1 MAFTFAAFCYML
13 ALLLTA
19 ALIFFAIWHVS
30 SRGRGMEGEEAEQ
43 PLLAPGPRS
52 GRRRPPG
59 GLRLGRWGRDG
70 ADRAARRL
78 SALGPRGAGCRS
90 RRSRGVRW
98 PDGCTGRVPAQAA
111 RAATPP
117 PLGGAAAVLARPAG
131 QRSAGGDPLPA
142 WGSPPAPPGRII
154 AFDELKTDYKNP
166 IDQCNTLNPTVEK
179 VKKIKRVKIAL
190 KLVLPEYLIHAF
202 FCVMF
207 LCAAEWLTLG
217 LNMPLLAY
225 HIWRFAPFSEWLMG
239 CVYYRYM
246 SRPVMS
252 GPGLYDPTTIMNAD
266 ILAYCQKEGWCKLA
280 FYLLAFFYYL
290 YG

>member
-1 MAFTFAAFCYML
+1 L

-19 ALIFFAIWHVS
+19 ALIFFAIWH
-30 SRGRGMEGEEAEQ
+30 
-43 PLLAPGPRS
+43 
-52 GRRRPPG
+52 
-59 GLRLGRWGRDG
+59 
-70 ADRAARRL
+70 
-78 SALGPRGAGCRS
+78 
-90 RRSRGVRW
+90 
-98 PDGCTGRVPAQAA
+98 
-111 RAATPP
+111 
-117 PLGGAAAVLARPAG
+117 
-131 QRSAGGDPLPA
+131 
-142 WGSPPAPPGRII
+142 II

-166 IDQCNTLNPTVEK
+166 IDQCNTLNPVSCVLNIFFFKETCSK
-179 VKKIKRVKIAL
+179 LLTRIFL
-190 KLVLPEYLIHAF
+190 FQLVLPEYLIHAF

-225 HIWRFAPFSEWLMG
+225 HIW
-239 CVYYRYM
+239 RYM

-280 FYLLAFFYYL
+280 FYLLSFFYYL

>member
-1 MAFTFAAFCYML
+1 MKDESTVRITEGPRKLTIRGRSCRRSSAQARREEAAAAVEAEAGGSEWFYPEGRAPPFSAGPGAPGSSSPAMAFTFAAFCYML

-19 ALIFFAIWHVS
+19 ALIFFAIWH
-30 SRGRGMEGEEAEQ
+30 
-43 PLLAPGPRS
+43 
-52 GRRRPPG
+52 
-59 GLRLGRWGRDG
+59 
-70 ADRAARRL
+70 
-78 SALGPRGAGCRS
+78 
-90 RRSRGVRW
+90 
-98 PDGCTGRVPAQAA
+98 
-111 RAATPP
+111 
-117 PLGGAAAVLARPAG
+117 
-131 QRSAGGDPLPA
+131 
-142 WGSPPAPPGRII
+142 II

-166 IDQCNTLNPTVEK
+166 IDQCNTLNP
-179 VKKIKRVKIAL
+179 
-190 KLVLPEYLIHAF
+190 LVLPEYLIHAF

-225 HIWRFAPFSEWLMG
+225 HIW
-239 CVYYRYM
+239 RYM

-290 YG
+290 YGMIYVLVSS

>member
-1 MAFTFAAFCYML
+1 MHGGIWPPEGALHRDRYAGALGGQAPRQQAAVWAVAAGSEWFYPEGPARPFSAGTSAAPFPPAMAFTFAAFCYML

-19 ALIFFAIWHVS
+19 ALIFFAIWH
-30 SRGRGMEGEEAEQ
+30 
-43 PLLAPGPRS
+43 
-52 GRRRPPG
+52 
-59 GLRLGRWGRDG
+59 
-70 ADRAARRL
+70 
-78 SALGPRGAGCRS
+78 
-90 RRSRGVRW
+90 
-98 PDGCTGRVPAQAA
+98 
-111 RAATPP
+111 
-117 PLGGAAAVLARPAG
+117 
-131 QRSAGGDPLPA
+131 
-142 WGSPPAPPGRII
+142 II

-166 IDQCNTLNPTVEK
+166 IDQCNTLNP
-179 VKKIKRVKIAL
+179 
-190 KLVLPEYLIHAF
+190 LVLPEYLIHAF

-225 HIWRFAPFSEWLMG
+225 HIW
-239 CVYYRYM
+239 RYM

-290 YG
+290 YGMIYVLVSS

>member
-1 MAFTFAAFCYML
+1 MSVQRRLRPSEGAGAAGLVRRRAERAGAEAVSAAVVAVAGGSEWFYPEGPAPPFSAGTGAAPCSSSLTMAFTFAAFCYML

-19 ALIFFAIWHVS
+19 ALIFFAIWHF
-30 SRGRGMEGEEAEQ
+30 
-43 PLLAPGPRS
+43 LF
-52 GRRRPPG
+52 
-59 GLRLGRWGRDG
+59 
-70 ADRAARRL
+70 
-78 SALGPRGAGCRS
+78 
-90 RRSRGVRW
+90 
-98 PDGCTGRVPAQAA
+98 
-111 RAATPP
+111 
-117 PLGGAAAVLARPAG
+117 G
-131 QRSAGGDPLPA
+131 Q
-142 WGSPPAPPGRII
+142 II

-225 HIWRFAPFSEWLMG
+225 HIWR
-239 CVYYRYM
+239 YM

-290 YG
+290 YGMIYVLVSS

>member
-1 MAFTFAAFCYML
+1 MRDTG
-13 ALLLTA
+13 
-19 ALIFFAIWHVS
+19 IFFWFTRKIYLSLPCAISFLQSESLVVCDV
-30 SRGRGMEGEEAEQ
+30 AED
-43 PLLAPGPRS
+43 LVEK
-52 GRRRPPG
+52 
-59 GLRLGRWGRDG
+59 LRKFRFRKETNN
-70 ADRAARRL
+70 AAIIRCK
-78 SALGPRGAGCRS
+78 PEQQMMYAGS
-90 RRSRGVRW
+90 KNKLVQ
-98 PDGCTGRVPAQAA
+98 TAEL
-111 RAATPP
+111 TK
-117 PLGGAAAVLARPAG
+117 
-131 QRSAGGDPLPA
+131 
-142 WGSPPAPPGRII
+142 II

-225 HIWRFAPFSEWLMG
+225 HIWRVQRGLRL
-239 CVYYRYM
+239 RYM

-280 FYLLAFFYYL
+280 FYLLSFFYYL
-290 YG
+290 YGMIYVLVSS

>member
-1 MAFTFAAFCYML
+1 MEAEAGASEWFYPECHAPPFSAGPGAPGSSSLAMAFTFAAFCYML

-19 ALIFFAIWHVS
+19 ALIFFAIWH
-30 SRGRGMEGEEAEQ
+30 
-43 PLLAPGPRS
+43 
-52 GRRRPPG
+52 
-59 GLRLGRWGRDG
+59 
-70 ADRAARRL
+70 
-78 SALGPRGAGCRS
+78 
-90 RRSRGVRW
+90 
-98 PDGCTGRVPAQAA
+98 
-111 RAATPP
+111 
-117 PLGGAAAVLARPAG
+117 
-131 QRSAGGDPLPA
+131 
-142 WGSPPAPPGRII
+142 II

-166 IDQCNTLNPTVEK
+166 IDQCNTLNP
-179 VKKIKRVKIAL
+179 
-190 KLVLPEYLIHAF
+190 LVLPEYLIHAF

-225 HIWRFAPFSEWLMG
+225 HIW
-239 CVYYRYM
+239 RYM

-290 YG
+290 YGMIYVLVSS

>member
-1 MAFTFAAFCYML
+1 MSVQRRLRPSEGAGAAGLVRRRAERAGAAAVAVAVAAVAGGSEWFYPEGPAPPFSAGNGAAPRSSSPAMAFTFAAFCYML

-19 ALIFFAIWHVS
+19 ALIFFAIWH
-30 SRGRGMEGEEAEQ
+30 
-43 PLLAPGPRS
+43 
-52 GRRRPPG
+52 
-59 GLRLGRWGRDG
+59 
-70 ADRAARRL
+70 
-78 SALGPRGAGCRS
+78 
-90 RRSRGVRW
+90 
-98 PDGCTGRVPAQAA
+98 
-111 RAATPP
+111 
-117 PLGGAAAVLARPAG
+117 
-131 QRSAGGDPLPA
+131 
-142 WGSPPAPPGRII
+142 II

-166 IDQCNTLNPTVEK
+166 IDQCNTLNP
-179 VKKIKRVKIAL
+179 
-190 KLVLPEYLIHAF
+190 LVLPEYLIHAF

-225 HIWRFAPFSEWLMG
+225 HIW
-239 CVYYRYM
+239 RYM

-290 YG
+290 YGMIYVLVSS

>member
-19 ALIFFAIWHVS
+19 ALIFFAIWH
-30 SRGRGMEGEEAEQ
+30 
-43 PLLAPGPRS
+43 
-52 GRRRPPG
+52 
-59 GLRLGRWGRDG
+59 
-70 ADRAARRL
+70 
-78 SALGPRGAGCRS
+78 
-90 RRSRGVRW
+90 
-98 PDGCTGRVPAQAA
+98 
-111 RAATPP
+111 
-117 PLGGAAAVLARPAG
+117 
-131 QRSAGGDPLPA
+131 
-142 WGSPPAPPGRII
+142 II

-166 IDQCNTLNPTVEK
+166 IDQCNTLNPVSYSRGFYLILS
-179 VKKIKRVKIAL
+179 VQAISSVDLIPRHLDNWLVFSFQ
-190 KLVLPEYLIHAF
+190 LVLPEYLIHAF

-225 HIWRFAPFSEWLMG
+225 HIW
-239 CVYYRYM
+239 RYM

>member
-19 ALIFFAIWHVS
+19 ALIFFAIWH
-30 SRGRGMEGEEAEQ
+30 
-43 PLLAPGPRS
+43 
-52 GRRRPPG
+52 
-59 GLRLGRWGRDG
+59 
-70 ADRAARRL
+70 
-78 SALGPRGAGCRS
+78 
-90 RRSRGVRW
+90 
-98 PDGCTGRVPAQAA
+98 
-111 RAATPP
+111 
-117 PLGGAAAVLARPAG
+117 
-131 QRSAGGDPLPA
+131 
-142 WGSPPAPPGRII
+142 II

-166 IDQCNTLNPTVEK
+166 IDQCNTLNP
-179 VKKIKRVKIAL
+179 
-190 KLVLPEYLIHAF
+190 LVLPEYLIHAF

-225 HIWRFAPFSEWLMG
+225 HIW
-239 CVYYRYM
+239 RYM

-290 YG
+290 YGHDLCSGELLEQHRRVGPVQCMQNTTNEGILSGKVLFPRVAMEFDQLL